1 MPNHRGGKLL
11 NSVKFMSAQTPQIG
25 EIWSDGLD
33 CWLILEIQ
41 PDGFTKAKDP
51 EGGST
56 TVQAPDYFLEK
67 ID

>member
-1 MPNHRGGKLL
+1 M
-11 NSVKFMSAQTPQIG
+11 SVQIPQVG

-41 PDGFTKAKDP
+41 SDGFIKAKDP

-56 TVQAPDYFLEK
+56 TTQAPDYFLEK
-67 ID
+67 IQ